1 MLVKMLSFAC
11 VNILAYLVQKSNP
24 VDEKRD
30 LRDKTFCVLVDKFV
44 CELHNNLILMEQHNK
59 KEELV
64 PLIRIIDKE
73 FKKDFERRLSEYG
86 LTAQQ
91 GRLLFYINWNIINGK
106 NVRQVDIEK
115 HFQLTKST
123 VHGLINR
130 MEKANLVIKNKD
142 KNNQYIEISED
153 CKKILEDV
161 FSKRMDCL
169 NKMLNGV
176 TDEEIE
182 TLHTL
187 LMKIYENRDKG
198 GDK

>member
-1 MLVKMLSFAC
+1 
-11 VNILAYLVQKSNP
+11 
-24 VDEKRD
+24 
-30 LRDKTFCVLVDKFV
+30 
-44 CELHNNLILMEQHNK
+44 MEQRSK

-64 PLIRIIDKE
+64 FLVRIIDKE
-73 FKKDFERRLSEYG
+73 FKKDFERRLSDYG

-106 NVRQVDIEK
+106 QVRQVDIEK

-142 KNNQYIEISED
+142 KNNQYIEISDD
-153 CKKILEDV
+153 CKKILQDV
-161 FSKRMDCL
+161 FDRRTECL
-169 NKMLNGV
+169 DKMMNGV
-176 TDEEIE
+176 SDEEIE

>member
-1 MLVKMLSFAC
+1 
-11 VNILAYLVQKSNP
+11 
-24 VDEKRD
+24 
-30 LRDKTFCVLVDKFV
+30 
-44 CELHNNLILMEQHNK
+44 MEQKNK

-64 PLIRIIDKE
+64 PLIRNIDKE

-91 GRLLFYINWNIINGK
+91 GRLLFYINWNSMNNK
-106 NVRQVDIEK
+106 QVRQVDIEK

-123 VHGLINR
+123 VHGLISR

-142 KNNQYIEISED
+142 KNNQYIIITDD
-153 CKKILEDV
+153 CKKILKSV
-161 FSKRMDCL
+161 FDKRMECL
-169 NKMLNGV
+169 DKMLNGV
-176 TDEEIE
+176 SNEEIE

-198 GDK
+198 GNC

>member
-1 MLVKMLSFAC
+1 
-11 VNILAYLVQKSNP
+11 
-24 VDEKRD
+24 
-30 LRDKTFCVLVDKFV
+30 
-44 CELHNNLILMEQHNK
+44 MEQKNQ
-59 KEELV
+59 KEELI

-91 GRLLFYINWNIINGK
+91 GRLLFYINWNSMNNK
-106 NVRQVDIEK
+106 QVRQVDIEK

-130 MEKANLVIKNKD
+130 MEKANLVIKNQD
-142 KNNQYIEISED
+142 KNNQFIIITED
-153 CKKILEDV
+153 CKKILQSV
-161 FSKRMDCL
+161 FEKRTECL
-169 NKMLNGV
+169 DKMLDGV
-176 TDEEIE
+176 SDEEIE

>member
-1 MLVKMLSFAC
+1 
-11 VNILAYLVQKSNP
+11 
-24 VDEKRD
+24 
-30 LRDKTFCVLVDKFV
+30 
-44 CELHNNLILMEQHNK
+44 MEQKNK

-91 GRLLFYINWNIINGK
+91 GRLLFYINWNSMN
-106 NVRQVDIEK
+106 NVQVRQVDIEK

-123 VHGLINR
+123 VHGLISR
-130 MEKANLVIKNKD
+130 MEKANLVIKNQD
-142 KNNQYIEISED
+142 KNNQYIIITDD
-153 CKKILEDV
+153 CKKILKSV
-161 FSKRMDCL
+161 FDKRTECL
-169 NKMLNGV
+169 DKMLNGV
-176 TDEEIE
+176 SDDEIE

-198 GDK
+198 GNS

>member
-1 MLVKMLSFAC
+1 
-11 VNILAYLVQKSNP
+11 
-24 VDEKRD
+24 
-30 LRDKTFCVLVDKFV
+30 
-44 CELHNNLILMEQHNK
+44 MEQKNK

-91 GRLLFYINWNIINGK
+91 GRLLFYINWNSMNNK
-106 NVRQVDIEK
+106 QVRQVDIEK

-123 VHGLINR
+123 VHGLISR

-142 KNNQYIEISED
+142 KNNQYIIITDD
-153 CKKILEDV
+153 CKKILKSV
-161 FSKRMDCL
+161 FDKRMECL
-169 NKMLNGV
+169 DKMLNGV
-176 TDEEIE
+176 SNEEIE

-198 GDK
+198 GNC

>member
-1 MLVKMLSFAC
+1 
-11 VNILAYLVQKSNP
+11 
-24 VDEKRD
+24 
-30 LRDKTFCVLVDKFV
+30 
-44 CELHNNLILMEQHNK
+44 MEQKNK

-91 GRLLFYINWNIINGK
+91 GRLLFYINWNSMNNK
-106 NVRQVDIEK
+106 QVRQVDIEK

-123 VHGLINR
+123 VHGLISR

-142 KNNQYIEISED
+142 KNNQYIIITD
-153 CKKILEDV
+153 ACKKILKSV
-161 FSKRMDCL
+161 FDKRMECL
-169 NKMLNGV
+169 DKMLNGV
-176 TDEEIE
+176 SNEEIE

-198 GDK
+198 GNY

>member
-1 MLVKMLSFAC
+1 MF
-11 VNILAYLVQKSNP
+11 
-24 VDEKRD
+24 
-30 LRDKTFCVLVDKFV
+30 
-44 CELHNNLILMEQHNK
+44 MEQKNK

-91 GRLLFYINWNIINGK
+91 GRLLFYINWNGMNNK
-106 NVRQVDIEK
+106 QVRQVDIEK

-123 VHGLINR
+123 VHGLISR
-130 MEKANLVIKNKD
+130 MEKANLVIKNQD
-142 KNNQYIEISED
+142 KNNQYIIITDD
-153 CKKILEDV
+153 CKKILQNV
-161 FSKRMDCL
+161 FDKRMECL

-176 TDEEIE
+176 SDEEIE

-198 GDK
+198 GNC

>member
-1 MLVKMLSFAC
+1 
-11 VNILAYLVQKSNP
+11 
-24 VDEKRD
+24 
-30 LRDKTFCVLVDKFV
+30 
-44 CELHNNLILMEQHNK
+44 MEQKNK
-59 KEELV
+59 KEELI

-91 GRLLFYINWNIINGK
+91 GRLLFYINWNSMNNK
-106 NVRQVDIEK
+106 QVRQVDIEK

-123 VHGLINR
+123 VHGLVNR
-130 MEKANLVIKNKD
+130 MEKANLVIKNQD
-142 KNNQYIEISED
+142 KNNQFIIITED
-153 CKKILEDV
+153 CKKILQSV
-161 FSKRMDCL
+161 FEKRTECL
-169 NKMLNGV
+169 DKMLDGV
-176 TDEEIE
+176 SDEEIE

>member
-1 MLVKMLSFAC
+1 
-11 VNILAYLVQKSNP
+11 
-24 VDEKRD
+24 
-30 LRDKTFCVLVDKFV
+30 
-44 CELHNNLILMEQHNK
+44 MEQRSK

-64 PLIRIIDKE
+64 FLIRIIDKE
-73 FKKDFERRLSEYG
+73 FKKDFERRLSNYG

-123 VHGLINR
+123 VHGLVNR
-130 MEKANLVIKNKD
+130 MEKANLIIKNKD
-142 KNNQYIEISED
+142 KNNQFIEISDD

-161 FSKRMDCL
+161 FNRRVECL
-169 NKMLNGV
+169 NKMMDGV
-176 TDEEIE
+176 SDEEVEI
-182 TLHTL
+182 LHKL

-198 GDK
+198 GYK

>member
-1 MLVKMLSFAC
+1 
-11 VNILAYLVQKSNP
+11 
-24 VDEKRD
+24 
-30 LRDKTFCVLVDKFV
+30 
-44 CELHNNLILMEQHNK
+44 MEQRSK

-64 PLIRIIDKE
+64 FLVRIIDKE
-73 FKKDFERRLSEYG
+73 FKKDFERRLSDYG

-91 GRLLFYINWNIINGK
+91 GRLLFYINWNIINCK
-106 NVRQVDIEK
+106 QVRQVDIEK

-123 VHGLINR
+123 VHGLIDR
-130 MEKANLVIKNKD
+130 MEKANLVIKNKE
-142 KNNQYIEISED
+142 KNNQFIEISED
-153 CKKILEDV
+153 CKKILQDV
-161 FSKRMDCL
+161 FDRRLECL
-169 NKMLNGV
+169 NKMMDGV